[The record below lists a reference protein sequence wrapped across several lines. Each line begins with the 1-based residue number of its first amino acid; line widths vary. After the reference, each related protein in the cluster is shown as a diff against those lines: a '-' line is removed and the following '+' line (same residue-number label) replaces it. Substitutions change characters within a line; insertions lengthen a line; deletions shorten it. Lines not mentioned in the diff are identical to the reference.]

1 MAKVKHELRDGV
13 CILRLDN
20 GKANAMARAVSL
32 ELIAALDE
40 AEKTASAVLIL
51 GRPGMFSGGF
61 DLGTIAEGGEAAL
74 EMIVEGLRLL
84 VRVLEH
90 PKPIVVGCSGHAV
103 AMGVFL
109 VMAADERIGARG
121 DFKLGMN
128 ETAIGMTIPEF
139 AVELARTRLSK
150 RHFDRAAVHATIYD
164 PVGAVDAGFLDRVVE
179 PDRLE
184 DVALEAALRLGALP
198 QPAFRNNKRLAH
210 APLLDDSVQRFE
222 EKLRRQLAR

>member
-1 MAKVKHELRDGV
+1 MAKVKQELLEGV
-13 CILRLDN
+13 CVLRLDN

-51 GRPGMFSGGF
+51 GRPGIFSGGF

-74 EMIVEGLRLL
+74 EMIAEGLHLL
-84 VRVLEH
+84 VKILEH
-90 PKPIVVGCSGHAV
+90 PKPIVVGCSGHAI

-109 VMAADERIGARG
+109 VLAADERIGARG
-121 DFKLGMN
+121 DFKIGMN
-128 ETAIGMTIPEF
+128 ETAIGMTLPEF

-164 PVGAVDAGFLDRVVE
+164 PDAAVDVGFLDRVVE

-184 DVALEAALRLGALP
+184 DEALQAAIRLGALP
-198 QPAFRNNKRLAH
+198 QPAFRNNKRLAN
-210 APLLDDSVQRFE
+210 APLLGDAVERFE
-222 EKLRRQLAR
+222 AKLRRQLGR